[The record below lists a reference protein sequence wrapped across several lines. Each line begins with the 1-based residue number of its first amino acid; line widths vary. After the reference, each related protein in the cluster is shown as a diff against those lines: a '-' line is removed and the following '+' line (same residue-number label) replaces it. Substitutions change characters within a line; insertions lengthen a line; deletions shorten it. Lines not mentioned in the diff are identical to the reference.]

1 MDMDISKPNMAN
13 GSLSTM
19 IRSQRRR
26 LGFTQGQVAAKAG
39 LSTAFLSQVERG
51 HATPSLASIVAI
63 AAALG
68 KSPGYFLKQPISSE
82 PQTLA
87 DKRGRFLIAAGGG
100 EYERLSASFPG
111 SVLNA
116 IIIHVPPKYAG
127 ETQSHDGE
135 ELFYVI
141 KGSIECTVDK
151 RNYSLKEGDSI
162 HYAATKPHS
171 YGNKSSSGSVVL
183 WTGTLG
189 LFD

>member
-1 MDMDISKPNMAN
+1 MDISKPNMAN
-13 GSLSTM
+13 GSLRTM

-39 LSTAFLSQVERG
+39 LSVAFLSQVERG
-51 HATPSLASIVAI
+51 YATPSLASMVAI
-63 AAALG
+63 AGALG
-68 KSPGYFLKQPISSE
+68 KSPGYFLKQPINSE
-82 PQTLA
+82 PQTHA
-87 DKRGRFLIAAGGG
+87 IKRSHFSIAAGGG

-116 IIIHVPPKYAG
+116 IIIHVPPKYIG
-127 ETQSHDGE
+127 ETQSHEGE

-141 KGSIECTVDK
+141 KGSIECTVDQK
-151 RNYSLKEGDSI
+151 QYSLKEGDSI

-171 YGNKSSSGSVVL
+171 YGNKSRSVSVVL

>member
-1 MDMDISKPNMAN
+1 MDIPKPNMSN
-13 GSLSTM
+13 GSLSAM
-19 IRSQRRR
+19 IRSQRRK
-26 LGFTQGQVAAKAG
+26 LGITQGQVAAKAG
-39 LSTAFLSQVERG
+39 LSVAFLSQVERG
-51 HATPSLASIVAI
+51 YATPSLASMVAI

-82 PQTLA
+82 PQTRTG
-87 DKRGRFLIAAGGG
+87 KRSRFLIAAGGG
-100 EYERLSASFPG
+100 EYERLSVSFPG

-141 KGSIECTVDK
+141 KGSIECAVDK
-151 RNYSLKEGDSI
+151 MHYSLKEGDSI

-171 YGNKSSSGSVVL
+171 YGNKSSTVSVVL
-183 WTGTLG
+183 WAGTLG